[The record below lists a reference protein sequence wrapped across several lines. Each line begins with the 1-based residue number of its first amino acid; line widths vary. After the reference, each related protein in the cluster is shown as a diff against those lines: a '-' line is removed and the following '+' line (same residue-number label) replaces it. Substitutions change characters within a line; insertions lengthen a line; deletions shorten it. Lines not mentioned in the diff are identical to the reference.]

1 MCVEGTKPFKNKA
14 LTPSTLS
21 GAELALSDRQDD
33 WSRHFSVSS
42 RELVT
47 HLLWKLAPDDDVRAW
62 TSEERYYHNG
72 HPTRQARTDFVLRE
86 MDAGTARE
94 FVESTLSAMLK
105 AHKLLSKGTH
115 SLESRDIETLG
126 PTLLAQLR
134 LSIRLLIRASK
145 GGA

>member
-1 MCVEGTKPFKNKA
+1 M
-14 LTPSTLS
+14 
-21 GAELALSDRQDD
+21 
-33 WSRHFSVSS
+33 
-42 RELVT
+42 T